1 MAIGIDRG
9 QLNLLNSGSL
19 LCAGQR
25 ICARPDADDIQSADA
40 WRIGTGFAHGDYLGI
55 AWRTAC
61 AVDQDVV
68 GSRARLEGMHLQA
81 DEIVSLLKNSEGP
94 LADIRTYVE
103 NYCFVVWSGISKH
116 GRLNEALAVADG
128 IVL

>member
-68 GSRARLEGMHLQA
+68 GSRARLEGMPLQA
-81 DEIVSLLKNSEGP
+81 AEIVSLLTNTTDP
-94 LADIRTYVE
+94 LPHIPPYVE
-103 NYCFVVWSGISKH
+103 NYSF
-116 GRLNEALAVADG
+116 
-128 IVL
+128 